1 MNWNKD
7 KSLKFTRV
15 CIYLFAVLLVGMCVG
30 APWLYRGFLELRSPL
45 LDGMLPYFLVT
56 NYATAVPVGA
66 ALYKMNGLLKNISA
80 NQVFISENTERLRQ
94 LSWCCAAAGMIF
106 AASGFYYFP
115 FWLLCGAAMFMALIL
130 RVIKNVFAQAEEIK
144 RENDYTI

>member
-15 CIYLFAVLLVGMCVG
+15 CIYLFAVILVGMCIG

-56 NYATAVPVGA
+56 NYITAVPVGI
-66 ALYKMNGLLKNISA
+66 ALYRMNGLLKNISK
-80 NQVFISENTERLRQ
+80 NQVFIFENTEYLRQ
-94 LSWCCAAAGMIF
+94 LS
-106 AASGFYYFP
+106 
-115 FWLLCGAAMFMALIL
+115 
-130 RVIKNVFAQAEEIK
+130 
-144 RENDYTI
+144 

>member
-15 CIYLFAVLLVGMCVG
+15 CIYLFAVILVGMCIG

-45 LDGMLPYFLVT
+45 LDGMLLYFLVT
-56 NYATAVPVGA
+56 NYITAVPVGI
-66 ALYKMNGLLKNISA
+66 ALYRMNGLLKNISK
-80 NQVFISENTERLRQ
+80 NQVFIFENTEYLRQ
-94 LSWCCAAAGMIF
+94 LSWCCVAAGIIF
-106 AASGFYYFP
+106 AVSGLYYFP
-115 FWLLCGAAMFMALIL
+115 FWFLCGAAMFMALVL

>member
-15 CIYLFAVLLVGMCVG
+15 CIYLFAVFLVVLCIG
-30 APWLYRGFLELRSPL
+30 APWLYQGFLKLRSPL

-56 NYATAVPVGA
+56 NYVMAIPVGI
-66 ALYKMNGLLKNISA
+66 ALYRMHGLLKNISE
-80 NQVFISENTERLRQ
+80 NQVFISENTKYLKQ
-94 LSWCCAAAGMIF
+94 LSWCCIVAGVIF
-106 AASGFYYFP
+106 GISGFYYFP
-115 FWLLCGAAMFMALIL
+115 FWFLCGVAMFMGVVL

>member
-15 CIYLFAVLLVGMCVG
+15 CIYFFAVLLVGICVG

-106 AASGFYYFP
+106 AASRFLLFSVLVFMRGSYVYGFDTACDKECF
-115 FWLLCGAAMFMALIL
+115 CTGG
-130 RVIKNVFAQAEEIK
+130 RN
-144 RENDYTI
+144 